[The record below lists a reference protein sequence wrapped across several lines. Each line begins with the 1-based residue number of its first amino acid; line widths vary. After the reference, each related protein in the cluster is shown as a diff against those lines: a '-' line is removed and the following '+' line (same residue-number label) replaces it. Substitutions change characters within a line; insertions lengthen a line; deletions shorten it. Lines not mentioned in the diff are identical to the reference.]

1 MEKQV
6 TLLVNELR
14 RIATALENM
23 NKIKVEKNKLDL
35 KSLFRQGELDYL
47 LSTHKKETK

>member
-6 TLLVNELR
+6 SLIINELK
-14 RIATALENM
+14 RIANALEYM
-23 NKIKVEKNKLDL
+23 NKVKVEKNKLDL
-35 KSLFRQGELDYL
+35 KDLFSQGELDYL